1 MDNIDVYNIAGEV
14 VESFEL
20 EKKLVDAEVNSQ
32 VIHDVVVGHLANQ
45 RSGSAKTK
53 ERWEIRASTRKPW
66 KQKGTG
72 RARVGS
78 VSSPIWRGGGTIF
91 GPKPRDYG
99 FKLSKKVR
107 AKAFAGA
114 IADKFRSG
122 DVKIVSDISIAE
134 PKTKEMVGII
144 NKLGLEGQK
153 LLVIIS
159 GLKDSVIKSGR
170 NIKGVNV
177 VQGSDVNVYEILNC
191 AKVLIE
197 KEALNVI
204 KKRLAV

>member
-1 MDNIDVYNIAGEV
+1 MANIDVYNISGEV
-14 VESFEL
+14 VESMSL
-20 EKKLVDAEVNSQ
+20 EEKLVDAKANSQ
-32 VIHDVVVGHLANQ
+32 VVHDVVVGYLANQ

-53 ERWEIRASTRKPW
+53 ERWEVKASTKKPW
-66 KQKGTG
+66 RQKGTG

-99 FKLSKKVR
+99 FRLSKKVKN
-107 AKAFAGA
+107 KALLSVM
-114 IADKFRSG
+114 ADKLRAG
-122 DVKIVSDISIAE
+122 DVKVVSDISISA
-134 PKTKEMVGII
+134 PKTKEMVSII

-153 LLVIIS
+153 LLIVNN
-159 GLKDSVIKSGR
+159 GVKDAVVKSAR

-177 VQGSDVNVYEILNC
+177 VQGSDVNVYELLNC
-191 AKVLIE
+191 SKVLIE
-197 KEALNVI
+197 KEALNII